1 MELCFSF
8 AFLLL
13 SMLLLESF
21 RSKKGDKLEFCPQ
34 EVWSLFSLSSSCSCN
49 FLLYNNIT
57 KNNQF
62 HFHFFFIEKNCITF
76 TIMPYMKDIIDEE
89 DRS

>member
-49 FLLYNNIT
+49 FLLYNNIA

-62 HFHFFFIEKNCITF
+62 HFHFFYRKELYYIYYNLL
-76 TIMPYMKDIIDEE
+76 DEE

>member
-8 AFLLL
+8 AFLSL
-13 SMLLLESF
+13 SMLSLESF

-34 EVWSLFSLSSSCSCN
+34 EAWSLFSWSSSYSCN
-49 FLLYNNIT
+49 FLLYNNIA

-62 HFHFFFIEKNCITF
+62 RFHYPGFFYRKELYYSHHNAV
-76 TIMPYMKDIIDEE
+76 YG
-89 DRS
+89 